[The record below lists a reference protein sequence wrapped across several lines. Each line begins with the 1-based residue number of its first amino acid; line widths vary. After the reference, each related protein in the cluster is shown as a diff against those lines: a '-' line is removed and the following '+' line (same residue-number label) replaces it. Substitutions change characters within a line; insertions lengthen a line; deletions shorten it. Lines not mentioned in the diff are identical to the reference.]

1 MRNTNANLFQ
11 HWDLISSFAMRD
23 IKARYKQ
30 TALGVAW
37 ALLQPLSMM
46 VVFTLVFS
54 LFAKV
59 PSDGIPYPVF
69 AYSALIFWIYF
80 SNTIS
85 SGTTAMVA
93 NAPLIRKIYFPR
105 ETLLIA
111 VVLGGLLDLGVASI
125 LFAGLLVYYKVALS
139 LAALWVIP
147 LLLLQTA
154 LIFGVIS
161 LTAAANVYYRDMG
174 HALPLVVQL
183 WMFATPVAQG
193 LALVPKWGTSPNSA
207 TTGWFG
213 SAALKALYRL
223 RISAAPIGLPISS
236 VISSAR
242 SSIRS
247 RISSKPR
254 RRISPR
260 WRGGMA
266 AKESWWATAA
276 SRARI
281 R

>member
-1 MRNTNANLFQ
+1 MRDTIAEVFQ

-30 TALGVAW
+30 TVLGVAW
-37 ALLQPLSMM
+37 AVLQPLSMM

-69 AYSALIFWIYF
+69 AYSALIFWIFF

-85 SGTTAMVA
+85 SGTVAMVA

-125 LFAGLLVYYKVALS
+125 LFVALLVYYKVALS
-139 LAALWVIP
+139 LAAFWVIP
-147 LLLLQTA
+147 LLLLQTT

-161 LTAAANVYYRDMG
+161 LTAAAHVYYRDIG

-183 WMFATPVAQG
+183 WMFATPVAYP
-193 LALVPKWGTSPNSA
+193 LSVIP
-207 TTGWFG
+207 GWLHPFYM
-213 SAALKALYRL
+213 LNPM
-223 RISAAPIGLPISS
+223 APIIDGYRRALILGATPDLVALGVSASITV
-236 VISSAR
+236 VITAFALLVFKRAAR
-242 SSIRS
+242 TFADVI
-247 RISSKPR
+247 
-254 RRISPR
+254 
-260 WRGGMA
+260 
-266 AKESWWATAA
+266 
-276 SRARI
+276 
-281 R
+281 